1 MNTLIKLMQKSNE
14 FRSNV
19 CKNSN
24 GITVLP
30 GRIAIVLNC
39 LNKTKV
45 CMEKRWT
52 PIHVDADHCQ

>member
-1 MNTLIKLMQKSNE
+1 MNILLKLMQKSNE

-39 LNKTKV
+39 LKKIKV
-45 CMEKRWT
+45 CMEKRQT
-52 PIHVDADHCQ
+52 PIHVDADYCQ

>member
-19 CKNSN
+19 CKNNN
-24 GITVLP
+24 GIIVLP
-30 GRIAIVLNC
+30 GKIAIVLNR

-45 CMEKRWT
+45 CMEKRQT